1 MMKSIMNKSKTLYVT
16 DLDGTL
22 MRDDETISETTTSII
37 NNLIDDGM
45 LITYATARSIRSA
58 SVITKEIHFRLP
70 VITLNGTIFVDPQT
84 NKEIET
90 VTFTEN
96 ELQSLQKC
104 KAGLNI
110 PGFVSAFIDG
120 KSRTSYLEGLLNEGF
135 QYYLD
140 SHADDKRLRAA
151 RTEAGLYEGQVCCFT
166 FIAEKEELEPL
177 YQRVKECQDWVCIYQ
192 KDKYRSE
199 YWLEIC
205 PKNAAKDNAIKR
217 LQQQY
222 GCRRLVVFGD
232 SLNDISMFQIADEAY
247 AVKNAVEQLK
257 ELATEVIGDNNSD
270 SVAHWL
276 VAKNGNFRT

>member
-1 MMKSIMNKSKTLYVT
+1 MKSIMNKSKTLYVT

-22 MRDDETISETTTSII
+22 MRDDETISETTASII

-276 VAKNGNFRT
+276 VAKNGN